1 MPGRTLSNQ
10 HLRVYLT
17 GGFRLEIR
25 GEPIRLPTRKTRSL
39 LAYLILHPGAHN
51 REKLA
56 TQFWGDSPDSVA
68 RGSLSKAL
76 TFLRKQIDG
85 DLIIAD
91 RETVQLNPS
100 YPMCV
105 DLYDFE
111 QQAERLLGGSAA
123 QAGQFKDLAYEGELL
138 DEFYDEWIL
147 PLRAHYQN
155 LHIDVLLC
163 GVEQA
168 RGQSEYPLAIEYAQK
183 VLKCDPA
190 NERAHQHLMF
200 CYITLGE
207 RTKALEQYEA
217 CQRALLDELAV
228 EPTQETQALH
238 RWIKQYEAES
248 TSLAARI
255 TNLPIP
261 ISSFVGRGRET
272 SKIKGMI
279 TNNRLV
285 TLTGPGGSG
294 KTRLAIH
301 AATDLIDSFKDGVWW
316 VELAPVNEPSLVPFA
331 LARVLGLEGR
341 TGQPVIE
348 TLKKFL
354 CDKKALIV
362 LDNCEHLIEACPH
375 LTETLLTCCA
385 DLKVL
390 ATSREALCLPGENVW
405 LVPPLTLP
413 ETETNNLLDLLMEYE
428 SVRLFVERAK
438 AASPAFKP
446 DDETA
451 ILIAQVCQRLDGI
464 PLAIELAASRV
475 RSMLVKQIS
484 AGLDNAFQLLARGN
498 RTTNMRHQT
507 LQATVDWSYD
517 LLSEPERQLFCRLSI
532 FSGGWS
538 QEAAEAVCSG
548 DGVEREEVP
557 DLLARLVDKSLV
569 KFSVDAQR
577 YSMLETMRQYG
588 DEKLVQRQEK
598 CQIFERYL
606 DHYVKMAGIGDE
618 KIRGPEQ
625 RTWLKWFEMEQE
637 NLKNALEGAFGSS
650 DMLEEG
656 CELLCH
662 MSWYVGLVRGNTLYL
677 KRWMDIALPRSA
689 ELGRVP
695 IRARLLFKAGALT
708 SWGNHFLD
716 IKDAKAAIE
725 DSLGI
730 LREQPQ
736 DHLLEQGQCLLAL
749 GWIQKLYFLLY
760 NQDTGIQNFHRSIEI
775 FKKLDNPWWHAW
787 ALNFFARVQDFD
799 EHYFQVR
806 EDILNEGE
814 ALFEQAGDV
823 LNSAI
828 PLFDMGTM
836 ALAQG
841 RLHDAQK
848 YLLES
853 LEIFRS
859 FAAKRWI
866 FRVLLPLGVTT
877 RGLKEYDRAEAYY
890 KESLQY
896 VKNLIDE
903 GGLAYIYLGLG
914 YIALARSEME
924 QSREY
929 FNKALKI
936 TRELDFDGEILISI
950 AGLACLA
957 VLQNKLVHAARLLA
971 AFYKHLEAFENKFKR
986 GYLLFNQT
994 WVDRQEIQG
1003 YLDDCKTRLG
1013 EKAFEAAWA
1022 EGSALSV
1029 DEMLDEVVRVSD

>member
-1 MPGRTLSNQ
+1 MPGTTLSNK
-10 HLRVYLT
+10 HVRAYLT
-17 GGFRLEIR
+17 GGFRLEIG
-25 GEPIRLPTRKTRSL
+25 GEPVQLPTRKTRSL
-39 LAYLILHPGAHN
+39 LAYLILHPGAHS

-56 TQFWGDSPDSVA
+56 TLFWGDSPDPAA

-76 TFLRKQIDG
+76 TFLRKHIDE
-85 DLIIAD
+85 DLVLAD

-100 YPMCV
+100 YPLWF
-105 DLYDFE
+105 DLHAFE
-111 QQAERLLGGSAA
+111 QQAEGLLNGTTA
-123 QAGQFKDLAYEGELL
+123 QLEQFKNLRYGGDLLEDL
-138 DEFYDEWIL
+138 YDEWIL
-147 PLRAHYQN
+147 PLRTHYRS
-155 LHIDVLLC
+155 LYMDLLLR

-168 RGQSEYPLAIEYAQK
+168 RGQSEYPLAIELAQRI
-183 VLKCDPA
+183 LICDPA
-190 NERAHQHLMF
+190 NERTHQHLMF

-207 RTKALEQYEA
+207 RNKALQQYET
-217 CQRALLDELAV
+217 CQQALQDELAV
-228 EPTQETQALH
+228 EPAQETQALYG
-238 RWIKQYEAES
+238 WIRQYEAEP

-261 ISSFVGRGRET
+261 ISSFVGRGREL
-272 SKIKGMI
+272 SKIKGLLEGG
-279 TNNRLV
+279 RLV

-301 AATDLIDSFKDGVWW
+301 AATDLIDAYKDGVWW

-341 TGQPVIE
+341 SGQPVIE

-362 LDNCEHLIEACPH
+362 LDNCEHLIEASAH

-385 DLKVL
+385 DLKIL

-405 LVPPLTLP
+405 LVPPLSLP
-413 ETETNNLLDLLMEYE
+413 EAQTITLLDLLMEYE
-428 SVRLFVERAK
+428 SVRLFVER
-438 AASPAFKP
+438 SPAFKP

-475 RSMLVKQIS
+475 RSMPVKQIS
-484 AGLDNAFQLLARGN
+484 AGLDNAFQLLARDN
-498 RTTNMRHQT
+498 RTTNLRHQT
-507 LQATVDWSYD
+507 LRATVDWSYD
-517 LLSEPERQLFCRLSI
+517 LLSEPERLTFCRLSI
-532 FSGGWS
+532 FSGGWRLD
-538 QEAAEAVCSG
+538 AAEAVCSG
-548 DGVEREEVP
+548 AGVAREDVGE
-557 DLLARLVDKSLV
+557 LLTRLVDKSLV

-577 YSMLETMRQYG
+577 YSMLETIRQYG

-598 CQIFERYL
+598 SQMFERYL

-650 DMLEEG
+650 DMLEKG

-662 MSWYVGLVRGNTLYL
+662 QSWYVGQVIGNTLYL

-716 IKDAKAAIE
+716 IKDAKVAIE
-725 DSLGI
+725 DSLRI
-730 LREQPQ
+730 WREQPQ

-749 GWIQKLYFLLY
+749 GWIQKLYL

-836 ALAQG
+836 SLAQG
-841 RLHDAQK
+841 KLHDAKK

-859 FAAKRWI
+859 FGAKRWI

-903 GGLAYIYLGLG
+903 GGHSYICLGLG

-936 TRELDFDGEILISI
+936 TRELDADGEILISI
-950 AGLACLA
+950 AGLTCLA
-957 VLQNKLVHAARLLA
+957 VLQNKLVHAARSFA
-971 AFYKHLEAFENKFKR
+971 AFYKHLEAFENKFKGR
-986 GYLLFNQT
+986 YLLFNHLT

-1013 EKAFEAAWA
+1013 EKAFDTAWV
-1022 EGSALSV
+1022 EGSQLSV
-1029 DEMLDEVVRVSD
+1029 DEMLNEVVRVSD